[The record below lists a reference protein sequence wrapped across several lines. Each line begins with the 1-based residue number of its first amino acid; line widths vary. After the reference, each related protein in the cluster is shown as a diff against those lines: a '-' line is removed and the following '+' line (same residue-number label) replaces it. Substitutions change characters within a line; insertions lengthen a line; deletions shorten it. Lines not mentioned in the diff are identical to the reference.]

1 MRKISIIAAVTA
13 VLLPLTGCADLGAG
27 ADDEA
32 LEIWIR
38 KPPGSEAA
46 ATGQRLVD
54 AFTEKTGIPVRL
66 TPIQEDFET
75 KLQQRTIQKA
85 LPDIIINDT
94 AQLGAMNSQGIL
106 REITKDAI
114 EGSEHVPERAWD
126 GATGTDGGIYG
137 VPHTAHAF
145 GLYVRGDRLKEAG
158 LDEPETM
165 SEFADVV
172 AALGEN
178 GADAAPFAVPGSTK
192 RGYLSWNF
200 ASFLWSSGGDYL
212 TETDDGQWVSAIGG
226 DESTA
231 AVQWLQDLSCE
242 GGIQPGAPSM
252 DTTATEELFESG
264 GADMFLSLPHK
275 LSGFAEG
282 VGTENLD
289 VVAPPAGAA
298 GRTVLAEGNNTYLMQ
313 GSDHPD
319 EQIAFAEFSITQ
331 EAQVLAMDGDRGGN
345 IVRIPVNDQ
354 VVMSDVRDDPR
365 WDTFQTIYDEYG
377 RYVPRVPSWTPFLQ
391 MSADAF
397 NGLIADCD
405 ADVGATL
412 DTLDDRF
419 TEELA
424 EQEVLG
430 S

>member
-1 MRKISIIAAVTA
+1 MRKIFIIAAATAA
-13 VLLPLTGCADLGAG
+13 VLALAGCSSLGGA

-38 KPPGSEAA
+38 KPPGSASA

-54 AFTEKTGIPVRL
+54 AFTEKTGIPARL

-75 KLQQRTIQKA
+75 KLQQRTIQRT

-94 AQLGAMNSQGIL
+94 AQLGTMNSQGIL
-106 REITKDAI
+106 REITKDEI
-114 EGSEHVPERAWD
+114 GGSRHVPERAWD
-126 GATGTDGGIYG
+126 GATGTDGRIYG

-145 GLYVRGDRLKEAG
+145 GLYVRGDRLAEAG

-165 SEFADVV
+165 DEFAEVV
-172 AALGEN
+172 STLGEK
-178 GADAAPFAVPGSTK
+178 GEDAAPFAVPGSTK

-212 TETDDGQWVSAIGG
+212 TETGPGTWRSAIGS
-226 DESTA
+226 DESEA
-231 AVQWLQDLSCE
+231 AVQWLQDLACE
-242 GGIQPGAPSM
+242 GGIQSGAPSM
-252 DTTATEELFESG
+252 DTTATEELFEGG

-275 LSGFAEG
+275 LAGFSES
-282 VGTENLD
+282 VGPDNLD
-289 VVAPPAGAA
+289 VIAPPSGAA

-313 GSDHPD
+313 GSDHPE
-319 EQIAFAEFSITQ
+319 EQIAFAEFSITKK
-331 EAQVLAMDGDRGGN
+331 AQILAMDGDRDGN

-354 VVMSDVRDDPR
+354 IVMSDVRDDQR
-365 WDTFQTIYDEYG
+365 WNTFQEIYDEYG
-377 RYVPRVPSWTPFLQ
+377 RYVPQVPNWTPFLQ

-405 ADVGATL
+405 ADVGTTL
-412 DTLDDRF
+412 DTLDGRF
-419 TEELA
+419 TDELA